1 MDSEK
6 YLFTLADDIQG
17 RESKAGLSGLVPKEQ
32 VFFLVW
38 SLEAEVNN
46 GGFNQFF
53 FNSSGDHAAATAEA
67 LRAIGAKKTA
77 AIVDRAVS
85 LFGAEGPSRNRV
97 QRQQQL
103 TLFSEEQQERFSE
116 LDTNFYAYPDN
127 LSELLAKYMRL
138 PAK

>member
-6 YLFTLADDIQG
+6 YLFTLADDIQS
-17 RESKAGLSGLVPKEQ
+17 RESKAGLSGLAPKER

-53 FNSSGDHAAATAEA
+53 FNSSGDHATATAEA
-67 LRAIGAKKTA
+67 LRAIKATKTS
-77 AIVDRAVS
+77 AIIDKAIS
-85 LFGAEGPSRNRV
+85 IFGAEGPSRNRA

-103 TLFSEEQQERFSE
+103 KLFSEEQQERLSE

-127 LSELLAKYMRL
+127 LSELLSKYMML